1 MRFSVGMPGL
11 DRYPPGFSPA
21 WAMEMQPADFQTI
34 AHTADELG
42 YHAINIPE
50 HIVIPDNL
58 VGTMGSHWPH
68 ALTTMAFVAGATT
81 GIRVNSCV
89 IVLPYHDPVVLAKA
103 VSTLDVLS
111 GGRLTLTFGVGHA
124 EHEFE
129 ALGVP
134 FHRRGRITDEYLEA
148 MTVLWT
154 QDVPTYHGEFVQFE
168 GVHFD
173 PKPVQQPHPPLWFGG
188 NSPAAMRRVAH
199 FGTGWM
205 PWLIRPDE
213 LPAKL
218 DELRAMPGY
227 GDHGAVEIWFP
238 AAPVRIREEDHTLT
252 ADQPHDR
259 FSSEQ
264 EVIDAI
270 GRLRDMGVTETTI
283 PYPGAAAT
291 SLSEH
296 LDQLAWGAESV
307 IPRFR

>member
-1 MRFSVGMPGL
+1 
-11 DRYPPGFSPA
+11 
-21 WAMEMQPADFQTI
+21 
-34 AHTADELG
+34 
-42 YHAINIPE
+42 
-50 HIVIPDNL
+50 
-58 VGTMGSHWPH
+58 
-68 ALTTMAFVAGATT
+68 
-81 GIRVNSCV
+81 
-89 IVLPYHDPVVLAKA
+89 
-103 VSTLDVLS
+103 
-111 GGRLTLTFGVGHA
+111 
-124 EHEFE
+124 
-129 ALGVP
+129 
-134 FHRRGRITDEYLEA
+134 
-148 MTVLWT
+148 
-154 QDVPTYHGEFVQFE
+154 VQFE

-238 AAPVRIREEDHTLT
+238 AAPVRIREEDHTRT